1 MRDLF
6 KKATM
11 SDVRLSNFRNIY
23 STKYHA
29 QRTEYDGI
37 KFASKKE
44 CLRYIELKNRLKDGT
59 IQDLKLQVPYILIE
73 KSRYG
78 RAIKYIADFTYTEFG
93 EFVVEDVKGMKT
105 PVYKL
110 KKRLMAEKYGIV
122 IKES

>member
-1 MRDLF
+1 
-6 KKATM
+6 M
-11 SDVRLSNFRNIY
+11 SDVRLSNFRNVY
-23 STKYHA
+23 GTKYHA

-73 KSRYG
+73 KSQYG